1 VHYPAVSVA
10 QIIGALAMA
19 AATAACH
26 PFAPS
31 IMFFVEGLTRRQ
43 RIAFGAYIAEF
54 CLWPFIFILF
64 AFARLFSSVTT
75 RMLPNLWFLQKQYVL
90 LTAKGFDSAVIALAL
105 RLFEFIVWISLSIIL
120 LRLVLAPLLLSPR
133 DLRRTREKMRGRP
146 VKVLFGWCLML
157 GGLWAATNVQGAKS
171 VPLLSILMSAS
182 PYWYICFC
190 ALMFVIALFFVVE
203 VPLLFIEIR
212 LRRNCQGSPS

>member
-1 VHYPAVSVA
+1 VSVA

-64 AFARLFSSVTT
+64 AFARLFSSVST

-105 RLFEFIVWISLSIIL
+105 RLFEFIVWVSLSIIL
-120 LRLVLAPLLLSPR
+120 LRVMLAPLLFSPR
-133 DLRRTREKMRGRP
+133 DLRRTREKMRGEARKSI
-146 VKVLFGWCLML
+146 VRMVLNVGRTL
-157 GGLWAATNVQGAKS
+157 GSNKRSRSQIGSAAQYSYECFT
-171 VPLLSILMSAS
+171 LLVHLFLCADV
-182 PYWYICFC
+182 CHRVVFC
-190 ALMFVIALFFVVE
+190 
-203 VPLLFIEIR
+203 
-212 LRRNCQGSPS
+212 C